1 LHNSKY
7 YCTFAADFSLETTM
21 TTIKNPFIIKG
32 LIPDAYFC
40 DRVKETEIL
49 TNHIHNGRNVV
60 LTAPRRIGKTGLV
73 AHCFQNAEWEKDYY
87 VFFIDILETSSLR
100 DLTFALGK
108 QIFETLKPRSKQM
121 MDLFVQTVRSIS
133 GEFGYDPLSG
143 MPKFNLTLG
152 AIQNPEYTL
161 SEIFDYINKADK
173 RCLIAIDEFQQIVH
187 YPEKNIEAILRTHI
201 QHCSNADFIFAGS
214 ERHILEEMFN
224 LPSRPFYASTV
235 NMSLE
240 AISVDI
246 YAEFVIRLFREFN
259 KQIDTDSVE
268 YVYRLFDGNTYCM
281 QKVMNVAFAMTPN
294 ADVCSHTIIEHAI
307 EDILS
312 DNERNYQNRLS
323 LLTPKPKE
331 LLIAIAKEGKASR
344 ITSGQFIKK
353 HHLLSSSSVQSAI
366 KQLLS
371 EDWITY
377 SSNEQGQKQYMLSD
391 PFFTIWLQRHF

>member
-1 LHNSKY
+1 
-7 YCTFAADFSLETTM
+7 
-21 TTIKNPFIIKG
+21 
-32 LIPDAYFC
+32 
-40 DRVKETEIL
+40 
-49 TNHIHNGRNVV
+49 
-60 LTAPRRIGKTGLV
+60 
-73 AHCFQNAEWEKDYY
+73 
-87 VFFIDILETSSLR
+87 
-100 DLTFALGK
+100 
-108 QIFETLKPRSKQM
+108 
-121 MDLFVQTVRSIS
+121 LFVQTVRSIS
-133 GEFGYDPLSG
+133 GEFGYDPVSG
-143 MPKFNLTLG
+143 MPKFNLSLG

-224 LPSRPFYASTV
+224 IPSRPFYASTV
-235 NMSLE
+235 NMNLE
-240 AISVDI
+240 AISLDI
-246 YAEFVIRLFREFN
+246 YTDFVINLFREFN
-259 KQIDTDSVE
+259 KQIAADSVE
-268 YVYRLFDGNTYCM
+268 YVYRLFDGNTFCM
-281 QKVMNVAFAMTPN
+281 QKVMNVAFAMTSAEETCTN
-294 ADVCSHTIIEHAI
+294 TIIEQAI

-344 ITSGQFIKK
+344 VTSGQFIKK
-353 HHLLSSSSVQSAI
+353 YHLSSSSSVQSAI

-377 SSNEQGQKQYMLSD
+377 SSYQGQRQYMLSD
-391 PFFTIWLQRHF
+391 PFFTIWLQRYF